1 MDYFEVNIVDG
12 KTTEYNINTKEDN
25 KNIYKLVIEEVNDN
39 KFKVLLQDNK
49 NGFMVDI
56 VYEEKDIEY
65 KDYDYSKSKNLD
77 EALETDLVYLE
88 EQLANSEGMNEL
100 YKQIQIMMFGG
111 SM

>member
-1 MDYFEVNIVDG
+1 
-12 KTTEYNINTKEDN
+12 
-25 KNIYKLVIEEVNDN
+25 
-39 KFKVLLQDNK
+39 
-49 NGFMVDI
+49 MVDI

>member
-1 MDYFEVNIVDG
+1 M
-12 KTTEYNINTKEDN
+12 
-25 KNIYKLVIEEVNDN
+25 EEVNDN

-77 EALETDLVYLE
+77 NVDENDLIYLE
-88 EQLANSEGMNEL
+88 EQLGNSEGMNEL

>member
-1 MDYFEVNIVDG
+1 
-12 KTTEYNINTKEDN
+12 
-25 KNIYKLVIEEVNDN
+25 
-39 KFKVLLQDNK
+39 
-49 NGFMVDI
+49 MVDI

-77 EALETDLVYLE
+77 EVNENDLIYLE
-88 EQLANSEGMNEL
+88 EQLGNSEGMNEL